1 MDPKLKEFKSGE
13 ATADKPSV
21 PKYFIEGLAMID
33 IRLKV
38 LWHSEVKKF
47 LIVTEA
53 PDQMFK
59 AGYVVDMIV
68 EDENK
73 AYAPCDQSVLERL
86 AKLKWDRDKN
96 YKLKTFL
103 DNMDEEEFQ
112 KAIKAEVVRRSM
124 FRDFMKKVNKF
135 LRTKTF
141 VLNGG
146 KKS

>member
-1 MDPKLKEFKSGE
+1 MNPKQEFKSGE
-13 ATADKPSV
+13 ATAEKPVV

-38 LWHSEVKKF
+38 LWHREVKKF
-47 LIVTEA
+47 LIVSEA

-59 AGYVVDMIV
+59 SGYVVEMIV
-68 EDENK
+68 EDEFK
-73 AYAPCDQSVLERL
+73 KYAPCDQSVLE
-86 AKLKWDRDKN
+86 KLSMIRWDRDKH

-103 DNMDEEEFQ
+103 ADMDEEEFQ
-112 KAIKAEVVRRSM
+112 KAIKAEVVRRAM

-146 KKS
+146 KSK